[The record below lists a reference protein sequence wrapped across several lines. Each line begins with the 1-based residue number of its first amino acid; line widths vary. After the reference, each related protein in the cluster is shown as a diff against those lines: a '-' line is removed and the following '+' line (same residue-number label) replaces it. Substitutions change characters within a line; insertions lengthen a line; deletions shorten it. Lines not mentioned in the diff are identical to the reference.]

1 MPHRVAGTFQNNH
14 VTVIIIT
21 QEVPAI
27 EKKNELR
34 VNNAIRVPQVRVI
47 DAEGRQIGILD
58 TRKAIEAANE
68 QGFDLVEVSPTTQPP
83 VCRFM
88 DYGKYKYQQ
97 SKKLQKQRSHHQVHI
112 KEIKVRPFTG
122 DHDLEVKLR
131 HILEFLEKGDK
142 VKITLMFRGR
152 EMRFKE
158 HGEAMLQRIIG
169 AIGEHGVVEKDLADE
184 GRNMV
189 IMVGPPKQK

>member
-1 MPHRVAGTFQNNH
+1 M
-14 VTVIIIT
+14 
-21 QEVPAI
+21 
-27 EKKNELR
+27 R
-34 VNNAIRVPQVRVI
+34 VNAAIRVPQVRVI
-47 DAEGRQIGILD
+47 DAEGKQIGILE
-58 TRKAIEAANE
+58 TRKAIELAND
-68 QGFDLVEVSPTTQPP
+68 QGYDLVEVSPNAQPP

-97 SKKLQKQRSHHQVHI
+97 SKKLQKQKAQHQIHI

-122 DHDLEVKLR
+122 EHDLEVKLR

-152 EMRFKE
+152 ELQYKE
-158 HGEAMLQRIIG
+158 HGEAMLKRIIE
-169 AIGEHGVVEKDLADE
+169 AIGDHGVIEKDMKFE

-189 IMVGPPKQK
+189 LMVGPQKQQKQKPSSDT

>member
-1 MPHRVAGTFQNNH
+1 VPQNLNIWLH
-14 VTVIIIT
+14 TIHDYLFRRSC
-21 QEVPAI
+21 AI
-27 EKKNELR
+27 EKTNELR
-34 VNNAIRVPQVRVI
+34 VNTEIRVPQVRVI
-47 DAEGRQIGILD
+47 DADGKQIGILD
-58 TRKAIEAANE
+58 TRKAIELAND
-68 QGFDLVEVSPTTQPP
+68 QGYDLVEVSPTAQPP

-97 SKKLQKQRSHHQVHI
+97 SKKLQKQKSHHQVHI

-131 HILEFLEKGDK
+131 HILEFLEKGNK

-152 EMRFKE
+152 ELQYKE
-158 HGEAMLQRIIG
+158 HGEAMLRRIIE
-169 AIGEHGVVEKDLADE
+169 AIGEQGIIEKDMTVE

-189 IMVGPPKQK
+189 MMVGPPKQK

>member
-1 MPHRVAGTFQNNH
+1 
-14 VTVIIIT
+14 
-21 QEVPAI
+21 
-27 EKKNELR
+27 
-34 VNNAIRVPQVRVI
+34 
-47 DAEGRQIGILD
+47 
-58 TRKAIEAANE
+58 
-68 QGFDLVEVSPTTQPP
+68 VSPTAQPP
-83 VCRFM
+83 VCRYI

-97 SKKLQKQRSHHQVHI
+97 SKKLQKQRAHHQVHI

-122 DHDLEVKLR
+122 DHDLEVKVR

-158 HGEAMLQRIIG
+158 HGEAMLKRVIE
-169 AIGEHGVVEKDLADE
+169 AIGEYGVIEKDITVE

-189 IMVGPPKQK
+189 IMVGPAKQK

>member
-1 MPHRVAGTFQNNH
+1 
-14 VTVIIIT
+14 
-21 QEVPAI
+21 
-27 EKKNELR
+27 
-34 VNNAIRVPQVRVI
+34 VNTEIRVPQVRVI
-47 DAEGRQIGILD
+47 DADGKQIGILD
-58 TRKAIEAANE
+58 TRKAIELAND
-68 QGFDLVEVSPTTQPP
+68 QGYDLVEVSPTAQPP

-97 SKKLQKQRSHHQVHI
+97 SKKLQKQKSHHQVHI

-131 HILEFLEKGDK
+131 HILEFLEKGNK

-152 EMRFKE
+152 ELQYKE
-158 HGEAMLQRIIG
+158 HGEAMLRRIIE
-169 AIGEHGVVEKDLADE
+169 AIGEQGIIEKDMTVE

-189 IMVGPPKQK
+189 MMVGPPKQK